1 MSEGPF
7 GLGRLSFERLEFKA
21 RALEEIRFGGFKG
34 VYAQG
39 RIWGRLQGD
48 MLRPSEGRLP
58 SCPIA
63 EKCPFAYVFET
74 SPKAEAG

>member
-34 VYAQG
+34 FTLRGGFGAAFKAICCVHP
-39 RIWGRLQGD
+39 RGD
-48 MLRPSEGRLP
+48 
-58 SCPIA
+58 CPPA
-63 EKCPFAYVFET
+63 R
-74 SPKAEAG
+74 